1 MDQALSG
8 RRPRTGCGKW
18 ISRLLT
24 LFAVS
29 ILALIANATL
39 ASAITEKPFIA
50 PVMAKLPKGTRV
62 HVDAERITYDAKT
75 KIATALGFVKMT
87 YGPYTLVA
95 SKVSFNQT
103 TGAFDANGSV
113 EIREPNGNV
122 MLADSIDLRN
132 QFAQGFAT
140 HVTTLLTN
148 NGTITAEYVKRVNR
162 NITIF
167 EKATYTACRDCKTR
181 SGHPLWAIV
190 TDQTTHDSKTH
201 NLYHVNP
208 KLQIN
213 GATVIGLP
221 YLSMADPSVTRRTG
235 FLLPDLKS
243 GDVYGFGVV
252 TPYFWAI
259 TPSTDLTFRPM
270 WTTYQGPVA
279 DLEWR
284 QKTETGQY
292 NLRGFGVYQMHDLP
306 YPENGPVRGA
316 VESHGAF
323 KANEDWNYGWNGTF
337 ATDTNFLN
345 SYGYDERKYAV
356 NDIYATGLWDQTYVS
371 AQMLNFGSMRNT
383 IDPNILPY
391 AMPFISGQTIYRDLP
406 MPGQLEL
413 NWNAYSLARQSP
425 QTPFPTVN
433 DGTNQTRATTQMNWH
448 TQIYTDVGAVVTPF
462 ANLRSDILMSE
473 NVPGAAS
480 TFESQAR
487 VLPAVGVDMRMPFIA
502 NLPYG
507 QSIITPVFQVVSSAD
522 EGATTGFGNE
532 DSVTLNLD
540 HTSLFLA
547 DRFTGTDRYEGGTR
561 ADLGV
566 TYSLI
571 GNNGGFIRASAGE
584 SIHIAGQNSY
594 VAGSGLSNNESD
606 LVAAIVFQPWNNLS
620 FSYEARVKN
629 DLSGL
634 NRQEAVAS
642 LSFDDF
648 STNISYLDFGAEPA
662 YGRLYREQWVAAD
675 AKVKLSDGWNLFGG
689 VTYDFVASVLAQ
701 RTIGIEFDCECMNFK
716 FAYTGTEDSVSHLKE
731 DKVVLSIQFATLG
744 KTGVTAKF

>member
-1 MDQALSG
+1 M
-8 RRPRTGCGKW
+8 RWGKL
-18 ISRLLT
+18 ISRTLQ

-29 ILALIANATL
+29 ALGLFVNAPW
-39 ASAITEKPFIA
+39 ASAITEKPFVA

-62 HVDAERITYDAKT
+62 HVDADRITYDAKT
-75 KIATALGFVKMT
+75 KIATALGLVKMT
-87 YGPYTLVA
+87 YGPYILVA

-113 EIREPNGNV
+113 EIREPNGNL
-122 MLADSIDLRN
+122 MRAASIELRN

-140 HVTTLLTN
+140 HVTALLTN
-148 NGTITAEYVKRVNR
+148 NGTITAEYVKRVDS

-190 TDQTTHDSKTH
+190 TDETTHDLKTH

-235 FLLPDLKS
+235 WLTPDLKS

-252 TPYFWAI
+252 TPFFWAI
-259 TPSTDLTFRPM
+259 TPSTDLTFSPM

-284 QKTETGQY
+284 QKTETGKY
-292 NLRGFGVYQMHDLP
+292 NIRGFGVYQLNDFP
-306 YPENGPVRGA
+306 YPEKGPWRGA
-316 VESHGAF
+316 IESHGEF

-337 ATDTNFLN
+337 ATDTNFLY
-345 SYGYDERKYAV
+345 SYGYDDRKYAV
-356 NDIYATGLWDQTYVS
+356 NNIYATGLWDQTYVS

-383 IDPNILPY
+383 LDPDILPY

-413 NWNAYSLARQSP
+413 NWNAYSLARSTP

-433 DGTNQTRATTQMNWH
+433 DGTNQTRATTQVNWH
-448 TQIYTDVGAVVTPF
+448 SQIYTDVGAVITPF
-462 ANLRSDILMSE
+462 ANLRSDVLMSN
-473 NVPGAAS
+473 NVPDLSVPGGFHS
-480 TFESQAR
+480 VESQAR
-487 VLPAVGVDMRMPFIA
+487 VLPAIGVDMRMPFIA

-522 EGATTGFGNE
+522 EGATNAFGNE
-532 DSVTLNLD
+532 DSITLNFD

-547 DRFTGTDRYEGGTR
+547 DRFTGMDRYEGGTR

-584 SIHIAGQNSY
+584 SVHIAGQNSY
-594 VAGSGLSNNESD
+594 VAGSGLSNNQSD
-606 LVAAIVFQPWNNLS
+606 LVAAIVFQPWNNFSL
-620 FSYEARVKN
+620 SYEARVNN

-689 VTYDFVASVLAQ
+689 LTYDFVASVLAQ

-731 DKVVLSIQFATLG
+731 DKVMLSIQFATLG